1 MLYGNGRNG
10 KGVIIRL
17 TRGMLGDNNCS
28 SVSLQD
34 ISNNRFSVQRLDGK
48 MANTYGDLPPEA
60 IMDTSKFKSLV
71 DGGEALDAEKKYHD
85 PYTFKNKAKLI
96 FSANHIPDTTDK
108 SYGYFR
114 RWILIHF
121 KRVFD
126 AIDDVKGLG
135 EQLVMDEQEIE
146 GMILL
151 AFDGLKMLQEEGGS
165 LENRATDKERICSTS
180 IRQERSRWKSYHCR

>member
-1 MLYGNGRNG
+1 
-10 KGVIIRL
+10 
-17 TRGMLGDNNCS
+17 
-28 SVSLQD
+28 
-34 ISNNRFSVQRLDGK
+34 

-165 LENRATDKERICSTS
+165 LENRATDKDIGSILTLKGCNHKQLRENYERAYYYTHLAL
-180 IRQERSRWKSYHCR
+180 RSEIQLEQTTL